1 MTKQMLPLFKEKCY
15 DEESVMILTIE
26 TANDYEQVMAV
37 IETYLA
43 KGSAAMTEVD
53 LAELQRLSLLAERY
67 EEEHYPM
74 PVEPATLPEMIRLR
88 MFQEN
93 LKQRDTAK
101 VLGITETR
109 LSEVLAGKRKVN
121 MDLAKRLHDKL
132 HIRADYI
139 LKMA

>member
-1 MTKQMLPLFKEKCY
+1 
-15 DEESVMILTIE
+15 MILTIDTQNE
-26 TANDYEQVMAV
+26 YSRAMEV

-43 KGSAAMTEVD
+43 KGSPNLTEVD
-53 LAELQRLSLLAERY
+53 LAELQRLSLLVERY

-109 LSEVLAGKRKVN
+109 LSEVLTGKRKVN
-121 MDLAKRLHDKL
+121 MDLAKRLYDKL
-132 HIRADYI
+132 HIRAEYI
-139 LKMA
+139 LKTA

>member
-1 MTKQMLPLFKEKCY
+1 MT
-15 DEESVMILTIE
+15 MILNVDTQDQYNQALE
-26 TANDYEQVMAV
+26 V

-43 KGSAAMTEVD
+43 KGSVNMTEAD

-88 MFQEN
+88 MFQQN
-93 LKQRDTAK
+93 MKQRDTAK
-101 VLGITETR
+101 ALGITETR
-109 LSEVLAGKRKVN
+109 LSEVLTGKRKVN

-139 LKMA
+139 LKTA

>member
-1 MTKQMLPLFKEKCY
+1 
-15 DEESVMILTIE
+15 MILNVE
-26 TANDYEQVMAV
+26 TKREYADALAV
-37 IETYLA
+37 IETCLA
-43 KGSAAMTEVD
+43 KGSANLTESD
-53 LAELQRLSLLAERY
+53 LAELQRLSLLVERY

-74 PVEPATLPEMIRLR
+74 PIEPATLPEMIRLR

-109 LSEVLAGKRKVN
+109 LSEVLTGKRKVN
-121 MDLAKRLHDKL
+121 IDLAKRLYDKL

-139 LKMA
+139 LQKA

>member
-1 MTKQMLPLFKEKCY
+1 
-15 DEESVMILTIE
+15 MILAVE
-26 TANDYEQVMAV
+26 TQYDYENALAV

-43 KGSAAMTEVD
+43 KGSANLVELD
-53 LAELQRLSLLAERY
+53 LAELQRLSLLVERY

-88 MFQEN
+88 MYQEN

-121 MDLAKRLHDKL
+121 MDLARRLHDKL
-132 HIRADYI
+132 HIRAEYI
-139 LKMA
+139 LRTA

>member
-1 MTKQMLPLFKEKCY
+1 
-15 DEESVMILTIE
+15 MILTIE
-26 TANDYEQVMAV
+26 IHNDYEKALEV

-43 KGSAAMTEVD
+43 KGSTNLTETD
-53 LAELQRLSLLAERY
+53 LAELQRLSLLVERF

-109 LSEVLAGKRKVN
+109 LSEVLTGKRKVN

-132 HIRADYI
+132 HIRAEYI
-139 LKMA
+139 LKTA

>member
-1 MTKQMLPLFKEKCY
+1 
-15 DEESVMILTIE
+15 MILTIE
-26 TANDYEQVMAV
+26 TQHDYTQALAV
-37 IETYLA
+37 IETFLA
-43 KGSAAMTEVD
+43 KDSTNLTETD
-53 LAELQRLSLLAERY
+53 LAELQRLSLLVERY
-67 EEEHYPM
+67 EDERYPM

-109 LSEVLAGKRKVN
+109 LSEVLTGKRKVN